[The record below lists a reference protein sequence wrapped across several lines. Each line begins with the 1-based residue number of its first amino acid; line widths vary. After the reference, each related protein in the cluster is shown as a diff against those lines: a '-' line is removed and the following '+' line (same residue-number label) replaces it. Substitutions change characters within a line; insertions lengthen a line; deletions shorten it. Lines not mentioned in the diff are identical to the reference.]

1 MNQKALII
9 VPYFGKFPN
18 YFPLFCQSAYNNR
31 NLLDFLVVTD
41 NNLNLE
47 KYSNI
52 KVVKTTFNKFK
63 NRIQS
68 KFEFKIALNQPYKL
82 NDFKPAYG
90 YILDE
95 YISSEYTY
103 WGFCDL
109 DVIFGDMESYL
120 SKVMGKYD
128 KISNLGHFQLY
139 RNTDEIKKLFMNIGN
154 RKFQNYKK
162 VFSNSAN
169 FSFDE
174 QFGIGVISIDND
186 VLTAYPQHKKLIA
199 DITPSI
205 KNFTVAYDYPNE
217 NNYFYYDKGKIYR
230 VFEDRKREY
239 IYIHL
244 QKRNMEY
251 NNEVGE
257 KFYIV
262 PNKFIFKDIDA
273 LSMYN
278 SVGEDYIEY
287 RQRKNKERCKKILNF
302 SSLIHSIE
310 FKLEVKRYFR
320 KYEK

>member
-154 RKFQNYKK
+154 RKF
-162 VFSNSAN
+162 
-169 FSFDE
+169 
-174 QFGIGVISIDND
+174 
-186 VLTAYPQHKKLIA
+186 
-199 DITPSI
+199 
-205 KNFTVAYDYPNE
+205 
-217 NNYFYYDKGKIYR
+217 
-230 VFEDRKREY
+230 
-239 IYIHL
+239 
-244 QKRNMEY
+244 
-251 NNEVGE
+251 
-257 KFYIV
+257 
-262 PNKFIFKDIDA
+262 
-273 LSMYN
+273 
-278 SVGEDYIEY
+278 
-287 RQRKNKERCKKILNF
+287 
-302 SSLIHSIE
+302 
-310 FKLEVKRYFR
+310 
-320 KYEK
+320 